1 MIKLYQFPISHYCE
15 KIRWALDYKSIQ
27 YEKINLLP
35 GLHIKKTKKLAKYS
49 SVPVLVDGD
58 KVIQN
63 SAEIISYLDAKYDQK
78 CLTPDDESERKQ
90 ALEWEEYLDKELGPH
105 VRCVCY
111 HILLDHPGVVIP
123 FFTHQGPWYGKLFLK
138 FGFKKLQSK
147 MRHFMKINEK
157 TAKESLIKMEIAIKK
172 INEQL
177 KQTKFLSGDK
187 FSRADLTAASLL
199 APLCQPAGY
208 GLEWPENTPKE
219 LLAISNKLKKEIE
232 WVDEVYKQYR

>member
-63 SAEIISYLDAKYDQK
+63 SAEIISYLDAKNDKK
-78 CLTPDDESERKQ
+78 CLTPDDEFEKKQ

-111 HILLDHPGVVIP
+111 HILLDHPDVVIP

-138 FGFKKLQSK
+138 FGFKNLQSK

-157 TAKESLIKMEIAIKK
+157 TAKESLIKIEKAIKK

-177 KQTKFLSGDK
+177 KQTKFLAGEK

-208 GLEWPENTPKE
+208 GLEWPEKTPKE